1 MDKSMKILI
10 VDDFSTMRKIE
21 RKILNELGFENVA
34 EADDGSTAL
43 PLLENGDFDLVIT
56 DWYMQDMQGYDLLVA
71 IRQNPKLSRIPVMMV
86 TAKVEQEELVKAA
99 KAGLNG
105 FIVKPFTAE
114 ALQAKM
120 QRIFERI
127 GK

>member
-1 MDKSMKILI
+1 M
-10 VDDFSTMRKIE
+10 
-21 RKILNELGFENVA
+21 A

-43 PLLENGDFDLVIT
+43 PLLENGDFDFVIT